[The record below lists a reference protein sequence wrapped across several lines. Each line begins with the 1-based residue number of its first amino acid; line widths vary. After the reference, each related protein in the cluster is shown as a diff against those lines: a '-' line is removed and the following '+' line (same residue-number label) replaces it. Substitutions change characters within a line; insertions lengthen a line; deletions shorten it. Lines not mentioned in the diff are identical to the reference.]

1 MQIIILPGNNI
12 SNQTWGELVRDYYG
26 PQFTS
31 VHLVEYEHWVTGA
44 PAIDFDVELVKLR
57 EREQPLFTDE
67 PTVVVAKS
75 AGALLAFV
83 AVEEGVL
90 QPSASIFFGIPFAMA
105 AEDIF
110 KDDWT
115 AVSNFSIPGLAFHN
129 RQDPTADYRYTQAVL
144 AEYAPQIKLIT
155 TAGDDHWYGDFSEY
169 DEAIQHALT
178 TNVAI

>member
-1 MQIIILPGNNI
+1 MQLVILPGNNI
-12 SNQTWGELVRDYYG
+12 TNQTWGELMRDYYG

-31 VHLVEYEHWVTGA
+31 VHLVEYEHWA
-44 PAIDFDVELVKLR
+44 KEEPIIDFDVELVKLR
-57 EREQPLFTDE
+57 EREQSLFPGE
-67 PTVVVAKS
+67 QTVVMAKS

-83 AVEEGVL
+83 ASAEGIITPNACV
-90 QPSASIFFGIPFAMA
+90 FFGIPFAMA

-155 TAGDDHWYGDFSEY
+155 TTGDDHWYGDFSEY